1 MTDIDFLAD
10 FAYRTGTDP
19 IEYATTN
26 VIQAHIDA
34 HLHRLGVAPDPGTGA
49 LSCRILADLLGA
61 GWTPPEVPK

>member
-34 HLHRLGVAPDPGTGA
+34 HLHRLDCPPDPGTGA

-61 GWTPPEVPK
+61 GMKLPEVTK